1 MAPMFEPVT
10 PVPAEPPTTG
20 LVASAR
26 TPSDSARWESGLAWR
41 SERCPSAAGFDP
53 CGSDF
58 EDPAAGPDGDGI
70 TYYRPV
76 SFRVFDQCST
86 RDRSYDAQRVVRQAA
101 AVTSWMVA
109 RELEQA
115 TISRANPYVSPESE
129 GDPLAVNAYL
139 AQAAGTQIVS
149 GGPFTPLAGLG
160 ALEEAARDGML
171 GGDPFLHVA
180 PRLIPLMENALE
192 RNGAILRTKT
202 GAIVVADAGYTATG
216 PFSAGG
222 AEVQTVTITGTPT
235 GGTFTLTFTRNGTP
249 ATTAPIA
256 FDATAAAL
264 EAALEA
270 LPNLETGDVA
280 VGGGPGPGTPWT
292 VTFAAHLGNVALMT
306 DDDSGL
312 TGGTAPAVTVTQTT
326 PGVDPVPAAGTWMY
340 ATGPVSVRLSEII
353 QLPFIE
359 WRNNQ
364 QLYIAQRLF
373 AATFDPCTLRAVNIT
388 VPAPA

>member
-1 MAPMFEPVT
+1 MALMFEPIT

-26 TPSDSARWESGLAWR
+26 TPSDGARWESGMAWR
-41 SERCPSAAGFDP
+41 SERCPTAAGFDP

-58 EDPAAGPDGDGI
+58 TAPAGAGGDGL

-76 SFRVFDQCST
+76 AFRVTDVCST
-86 RDRSYDAQRVVRQAA
+86 RTRDYDTQRVVRQAG
-101 AVTSWMVA
+101 AVTSWMIA
-109 RELEQA
+109 RELEQG
-115 TISRANPYVSPESE
+115 TISRANPYVSPDSE

-139 AQAAGTQIVS
+139 AQAAGAQIVS

-160 ALEEAARDGML
+160 VLEEAARDGQL
-171 GGDPFLHVA
+171 GMDPFIHVA
-180 PRLIPLMENALE
+180 PRIIPLLENALE
-192 RNGAILRTKT
+192 RTGSILRTKT

-216 PFSAGG
+216 PFTAGTS
-222 AEVQTVTITGTPT
+222 EVQTVTVTGTPT
-235 GGTFTLTFTRNGTP
+235 GGSFTLTFTRNGDA

-256 FDATAAAL
+256 WNATAAAV

-280 VGGGPGPGTPWT
+280 VGGGPGPGTPWP
-292 VTFAAHLGNVALMT
+292 VAFAAHLGNTTLMT
-306 DDDSGL
+306 DNDTGL
-312 TGGTAPAVTVTQTT
+312 TGGITPAVTVTTTT
-326 PGVDPVPAAGTWMY
+326 PGVDPAPAAGTWMY
-340 ATGPVSVRLSEII
+340 ATGPVSVRLGEIV

-364 QLYIAQRLF
+364 QTYIAQRLF
-373 AATFDPCTLRAVNIT
+373 AATFDPCALRAVNIT

>member
-1 MAPMFEPVT
+1 MALMFEPVT

-26 TPSDSARWESGLAWR
+26 TPSDGARWESGLAWR
-41 SERCPSAAGFDP
+41 SERCPAAAGFDP

-58 EDPAAGPDGDGI
+58 EDPAAGSDGDQI
-70 TYYRPV
+70 NYYRPV
-76 SFRVFDQCST
+76 AFRVFDECST
-86 RDRSYDAQRVVRQAA
+86 RTRDYDTQRVVRQAT

-109 RELEQA
+109 RELEQG
-115 TISRANPYVSPESE
+115 TISRANPYVSPDSE

-139 AQAAGTQIVS
+139 AQAAGSQIVS

-160 ALEEAARDGML
+160 ALEDAARDAQLGM
-171 GGDPFLHVA
+171 DPFLHVA
-180 PRLIPLMENALE
+180 PRLIPLLENALE
-192 RNGAILRTKT
+192 RTGGILRTKT
-202 GAIVVADAGYTATG
+202 GAIVVADAGYTGTG
-216 PFSAGG
+216 PFSAGS
-222 AEVQTVTITGTPT
+222 AEVQTVTVTGTPT
-235 GGTFTLTFTRNGTP
+235 GGSFTLTFTRNGVP

-256 FDATAAAL
+256 YNATAAAV

-312 TGGTAPAVTVTQTT
+312 TGGITPAVTVTQTT
-326 PGVDPVPAAGTWMY
+326 PGVDPAPAAGTWMY
-340 ATGPVSVRLSEII
+340 ATDPVAVRLGEII
-353 QLPFIE
+353 QLPFVE
-359 WRNNQ
+359 WGFNRQ
-364 QLYIAQRLF
+364 TYIAQRMV
-373 AATFDPCTLRAVNIT
+373 AATFDPCTLRAVSIT

>member
-1 MAPMFEPVT
+1 MALMFEPVT

-26 TPSDSARWESGLAWR
+26 TPDDGARWESGISWR
-41 SERCPSAAGFDP
+41 DERCPAATGFDSCGEDFGAAAGSDD
-53 CGSDF
+53 GS
-58 EDPAAGPDGDGI
+58 I
-70 TYYRPV
+70 HYYRPPA
-76 SFRVFDQCST
+76 FRVTDRCST
-86 RDRSYDAQRVVRQAA
+86 RDRSYDPQRVVRQAM

-109 RELEQA
+109 RELEQG
-115 TISRANPYVSPESE
+115 TISRANPYVSPDSE

-139 AQAAGTQIVS
+139 AQAAGAQIVS

-160 ALEEAARDGML
+160 ALEEAARDAQLGM
-171 GGDPFLHVA
+171 DPFLHVA
-180 PRLIPLMENALE
+180 PRLVPLLETALE

-202 GAIVVADAGYTATG
+202 GAIVVADAGYTGAG
-216 PFSAGG
+216 PFTAGG
-222 AEVQTVTITGTPT
+222 AEVQTVTVTGTPT
-235 GGTFTLTFTRNGTP
+235 GGTFTLTFVRAGVS
-249 ATTAPIA
+249 ATTAAIA
-256 FDATAAAL
+256 YNATSAAL

-312 TGGTAPAVTVTQTT
+312 TGGIAPAVTVTQTT
-326 PGVDPVPAAGTWMY
+326 PGVDPAPTAGTWMY
-340 ATGPVSVRLSEII
+340 ATGPVQVRLSAVETLVPAVDWMVNE
-353 QLPFIE
+353 QVA
-359 WRNNQ
+359 
-364 QLYIAQRLF
+364 IAQRLF
-373 AATFDPCTLRAVNIT
+373 AATFSPCTLRAVSVT